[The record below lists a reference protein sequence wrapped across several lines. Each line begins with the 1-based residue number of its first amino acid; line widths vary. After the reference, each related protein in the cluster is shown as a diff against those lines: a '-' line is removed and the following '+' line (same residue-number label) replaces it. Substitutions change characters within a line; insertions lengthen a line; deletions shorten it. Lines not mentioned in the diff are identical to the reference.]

1 MLARTPR
8 RKHERHDSRIQI
20 RSSSHDQS
28 VELRVLGNA
37 ACRRAGFPVVPV
49 NGDETLNGHYRWD
62 SRKRWKPDR
71 IELVLIVAAT
81 ALIIAVL
88 ALTLSIR

>member
-1 MLARTPR
+1 M
-8 RKHERHDSRIQI
+8 
-20 RSSSHDQS
+20 
-28 VELRVLGNA
+28 
-37 ACRRAGFPVVPV
+37 PV